1 MASLSS
7 LVPSFVRRRYLVK
20 FVVSILAVVLVIGAV
35 GAVSYVDIDNT
46 VRADSNEQLE
56 STAEMQADTI
66 SNWVETM
73 RVQTRTASDS
83 QVLQDGDPQE
93 VQGQL
98 VEEQARMD
106 VDVRAIHYVDT
117 ENNEIVTSTN
127 ADYRGES
134 FADLSEPWATD
145 GFEENLGL
153 EESVWNSQEAYQSPT
168 LDDQVMA
175 FASPVTER
183 EDRAVVIIGTLEY
196 QVQQLHQ
203 ENTSASTAILDSDGS
218 AVFQAES
225 ASAVDGSV
233 DDDAMAAA
241 LGGRL
246 TRIQGDD
253 AVRAYVPVGNTQWV
267 AVTTVPNEQ
276 AYGVVSDVET
286 NVVAMVLTSLIALG
300 VVGIVLGR
308 QTVGPLARLRDRTT
322 EMEQGNLDVDL
333 ETDRVDEIGRL
344 YDGFDSMRNSLRDQ
358 IEAAETAREEAEA
371 ARAETESI
379 NRHLEAKAEE
389 FSAVMDDC
397 ADGDLTRRLDPESE
411 SQAMTDIA
419 EAFNEMIADLEETTA
434 DVKTFA
440 NEVAAASEQVTA
452 SSEEVRSASQQVSVS
467 VQEISE
473 GADRQHE
480 NLHSVNQEMSDLST
494 TTEEIAASSNNVADL
509 AERTAETGR
518 LGREAAQEAI
528 DGMHEIEAESTE
540 AVEAIRDLEA
550 EMAQVDELV
559 EFITEVARET
569 NMLALNANI
578 EASRGGDGEGSG
590 FGAVATQV
598 KELAADTKS
607 TAEDIEQ
614 RLERIDEQTAET
626 ATEVQQTAD
635 RVAEHVDSVENA
647 VEALDEIADY
657 ADRTNEG
664 VQEISAATEEQAA
677 STQEAVAMV
686 SSATDISES
695 TAAEAQRVAAA
706 AEEQTSALSEV
717 TESASSLTDQASY
730 LSETLD
736 HFETDEVADVSA
748 DDYETDAE
756 AIAFDET
763 EIDGADGATDS
774 VDSDSSMESDED
786 ASEVE
791 SESDGGITDAGSIDR
806 DAEPEPDTDAAT
818 DSVPDDVETHDAVD
832 GADAAELDEAETEI
846 ETAEEDAVADS
857 EPRDSDAGDGTDDDR
872 GDGGAVPSDR
882 ESGFTFSQ
890 FDDE

>member
-1 MASLSS
+1 MPSLSS
-7 LVPSFVRRRYLVK
+7 LVPSFIRRRYLVK

-35 GAVSYVDIDNT
+35 GAVSYADIDNT

-56 STAEMQADTI
+56 STAEMQADAI

-83 QVLQDGDPQE
+83 QILQEGDPQE

-117 ENNEIVTSTN
+117 ENGEIVTSTN

-134 FADLSEPWATD
+134 FADLEEPWATD
-145 GFEENLGL
+145 DFGNNLGL
-153 EESVWNSQEAYQSPT
+153 EESVWHSQEAYQSPT

-196 QVQQLHQ
+196 QVEQLHQ
-203 ENTSASTAILDSDGS
+203 ENTSASTAIIDSDGS

-225 ASAVDGSV
+225 ASIDEAAI
-233 DDDAMAAA
+233 DDEAMAAA

-246 TRIQGDD
+246 TRMQDGDV
-253 AVRAYVPVGNTQWV
+253 VRAYVPVGNTQWV
-267 AVTTVPNEQ
+267 AVTSVPTDQ
-276 AYGVVSDVET
+276 AYGVASDVGT
-286 NVVAMVLTSLIALG
+286 NVVAMVLTSLLALG
-300 VVGIVLGR
+300 VVGVVLGR

-322 EMEQGNLDVDL
+322 EMEQGNLNVDL
-333 ETDRVDEIGRL
+333 ETNRVDEIGRL

-419 EAFNEMIADLEETTA
+419 DAFNEMIADLEETTA
-434 DVKTFA
+434 DVKAFA

-452 SSEEVRSASQQVSVS
+452 SSEEVRSASQQVSES
-467 VQEISE
+467 VQEISD
-473 GADRQHE
+473 GADRQNE
-480 NLHSVNQEMSDLST
+480 NLHSVNQEMSGLST

-509 AERTAETGR
+509 AEQTAETGR

-540 AVEAIRDLEA
+540 AVEAIRELEA
-550 EMAQVDELV
+550 EMTQIDELV
-559 EFITEVARET
+559 EFISDVARET

-614 RLERIDEQTAET
+614 RLEQIDEQTAET

-635 RVAEHVDSVENA
+635 RIAEHVDSVENA
-647 VEALDEIADY
+647 AEALDEIADY

-677 STQEAVAMV
+677 STQEVVAMV

-717 TESASSLTDQASY
+717 TESASSLTDQATY

-736 HFETDEVADVSA
+736 HFETDETADVSV
-748 DDYETDAE
+748 DDSGTDETV
-756 AIAFDET
+756 AFDELD
-763 EIDGADGATDS
+763 IDDADSAVDTDS
-774 VDSDSSMESDED
+774 SED
-786 ASEVE
+786 TDGDTGEFTPE
-791 SESDGGITDAGSIDR
+791 TNGGITDASGIDR
-806 DAEPEPDTDAAT
+806 DAEPTPVTD
-818 DSVPDDVETHDAVD
+818 DGNDLVHDGLRETID
-832 GADAAELDEAETEI
+832 GADVVELEEGEAAESG
-846 ETAEEDAVADS
+846 EDDAAADS
-857 EPRDSDAGDGTDDDR
+857 ESTHGDTGDADAADDGDDDGTVSS
-872 GDGGAVPSDR
+872 DGED
-882 ESGFTFSQ
+882 GFTFSQ

>member
-35 GAVSYVDIDNT
+35 GAVSYVDIDET

-56 STAEMQADTI
+56 STAEMQADAI

-83 QVLQDGDPQE
+83 QILQAGDPQE

-117 ENNEIVTSTN
+117 ENDEIVTSTN
-127 ADYRGES
+127 AAYRGES
-134 FADLSEPWATD
+134 FENLTEPWAAD
-145 GFEENLGL
+145 GFEEELGL
-153 EESVWNSQEAYQSPT
+153 EESVWHSREAYQSPT

-196 QVQQLHQ
+196 QVEQLHQ

-218 AVFQAES
+218 AVFQADS
-225 ASAVDGSV
+225 ASIDEGSI
-233 DDDAMAAA
+233 DDEAMAAA

-246 TRIQGDD
+246 TRIQDD
-253 AVRAYVPVGNTQWV
+253 DVVRAYVPVGNTQWV

-286 NVVAMVLTSLIALG
+286 NVIAMVLTSLVALG
-300 VVGIVLGR
+300 VVGVVLGR
-308 QTVGPLARLRDRTT
+308 QTVVPLARLRDRTT
-322 EMEQGNLDVDL
+322 EMERGNLDVDL

-358 IEAAETAREEAEA
+358 IEAAESAREEAEA
-371 ARAETESI
+371 ARDETESI

-389 FSAVMDDC
+389 FSDVMDDC

-419 EAFNEMIADLEETTA
+419 EAFNEMIADLEKTTA
-434 DVKTFA
+434 DVKAFA

-452 SSEEVRSASQQVSVS
+452 SSEEVRSASQQVSES
-467 VQEISE
+467 VQEISD
-473 GADRQHE
+473 GTDRQNE
-480 NLHSVNQEMSDLST
+480 NLHSVNQEMSGLST
-494 TTEEIAASSNNVADL
+494 TTEEIAASSNNVADF
-509 AERTAETGR
+509 AEQTAETGR

-540 AVEAIRDLEA
+540 AVEAIRELEA

-635 RVAEHVDSVENA
+635 RIAEHVDSVENA
-647 VEALDEIADY
+647 AEALDEIADY

-677 STQEAVAMV
+677 STQEVVAMV
-686 SSATDISES
+686 SSATEISET

-717 TESASSLTDQASY
+717 TESASSLTDQAAY

-736 HFETDEVADVSA
+736 HFETDEVAAVSV
-748 DDYETDAE
+748 DDYDTDGETLSFDEVDVDGGDGDGETLSFDEVDVDGGDGDGDDDDVGGVETDTSEDPAGSTGGFEPE
-756 AIAFDET
+756 AN
-763 EIDGADGATDS
+763 
-774 VDSDSSMESDED
+774 
-786 ASEVE
+786 
-791 SESDGGITDAGSIDR
+791 GGITDASGTDG
-806 DAEPEPDTDAAT
+806 DAEPTPDTDA
-818 DSVPDDVETHDAVD
+818 
-832 GADAAELDEAETEI
+832 DE
-846 ETAEEDAVADS
+846 
-857 EPRDSDAGDGTDDDR
+857 DGT
-872 GDGGAVPSDR
+872 VPSDG
-882 ESGFTFSQ
+882 ENGFTFSQ
-890 FDDE
+890 FDGE